1 MSGPAGEDDAVP
13 ITAELIED
21 TVQQILAL
29 ANYEEDTG
37 LTAKRAEIVESVIQQ
52 VGFSLDI
59 QGQQLEMWRCYI
71 AQTVRKQFKLFWN

>member
-37 LTAKRAEIVESVIQQ
+37 LTAKRAEIVD
-52 VGFSLDI
+52 GFDQPSEAS
-59 QGQQLEMWRCYI
+59 GHS
-71 AQTVRKQFKLFWN
+71 AQDRYVARSSGGVSRKRGRNGEE